1 MPENIWAYLLE
12 HLSIASIGALLTFL
26 TILFTF
32 YKQVAIPM
40 YNSTVKPVVDLVS
53 SIYRSPT
60 RLEHLDTKLDE
71 IIKEL
76 KPNGGSSI
84 KDQLNR
90 LETSV
95 SISEAQRMLLLDSVT
110 TGIWSSDVK
119 GRCTWVNEALRKS
132 TGASLSDF
140 IGTNWENVIHP
151 EDRELVG
158 REWERAISQKRDFN
172 LYYRL
177 INLATEKPVPVHGVA
192 TPAYNFNKEVIGW
205 NGIIYFTEGP
215 AKVDQAPSQFQLPGL

>member
-1 MPENIWAYLLE
+1 
-12 HLSIASIGALLTFL
+12 
-26 TILFTF
+26 
-32 YKQVAIPM
+32 M
-40 YNSTVKPVVDLVS
+40 YNSTVKPVVDLMT
-53 SIYRSPT
+53 SIYQSP
-60 RLEHLDTKLDE
+60 RKLSALEASLGGKLDE

-110 TGIWSSDVK
+110 SGVWTTDEK
-119 GRCTWVNEALRKS
+119 GRCTWVNESLRKA

-140 IGTNWENVIHP
+140 IGTNWENVVHHD
-151 EDRELVG
+151 DREFVLK
-158 REWERAISQKRDFN
+158 EWERAITQKRDFN

-177 INLATEKPVPVHGVA
+177 LNLITEKEVPVHGVA
-192 TPAYNFNKEVIGW
+192 TPAYNFTKEVIGW

-215 AKVDQAPSQFQLPGL
+215 AKATQDLSQSRLPGL